1 MSFPQSTWCLCYGSC
16 NSWGAGGLGW
26 APTDSWCT
34 VVIQNSHLQGAS
46 QKSCSWAPSPV
57 PSRESMYEG
66 PTYLWALWIKTGPS
80 ASADCEWW
88 LQSGCQS
95 IAFPFLPAE
104 NRWLTSL
111 IPWQHWWRVYRACF
125 FHAFFFF
132 FEGLVEVEGL
142 VRQSECLRFLLE
154 KVTTDKVSMWSLKN
168 TWKDK
173 CVWRKEDWSSACAEC
188 SWYSHAWSYF
198 TSGANLLLK
207 SVLFESFVFKFY
219 VFCYDRGQ
227 LFFFLIYQW
236 VGNALTSW

>member
-132 FEGLVEVEGL
+132 FWGPGGGGRFGAAVRMFTIPVGKSDH
-142 VRQSECLRFLLE
+142 RQSINVESKEHLKRQVCLEERGLKLRVCWVQLVFSCLVLLYL
-154 KVTTDKVSMWSLKN
+154 W
-168 TWKDK
+168 
-173 CVWRKEDWSSACAEC
+173 
-188 SWYSHAWSYF
+188 
-198 TSGANLLLK
+198 G
-207 SVLFESFVFKFY
+207 
-219 VFCYDRGQ
+219 
-227 LFFFLIYQW
+227 
-236 VGNALTSW
+236 